1 MARSVIPAAG
11 PVRIALDCRY
21 VGPRPSGIGE
31 VVSALVRHLPGLAP
45 DWEFTFLRNPLRTER
60 LSDAANVREVVVRS
74 PANGPVT
81 LLHLPL
87 AVDLKGIDLF
97 HAPANILP
105 GGLEMPAIATV
116 HDVMWLT
123 HPEWCNPRAWG
134 RIERHFYGHGIRR
147 ALAESALVATVSEAS
162 RAEILRIAPG
172 AADRVVV
179 TRSGV
184 SRDFRPVA
192 RDEAAL
198 ARIGVPA
205 GRRYCLVVGQG
216 APYKNHEGALRAFAL
231 AFAKVPGIDLVLV
244 RRRGDT
250 GPALERLAATLGIGE
265 RVHFLPVLD
274 RAALVQ
280 LYAQAAALIHPSF
293 IEGFGNPVAEAMA
306 CGCPVVTS
314 DRSAM
319 PEVAGGAALLADPHD
334 PGAIAAA
341 LRQAVEDRA
350 LAADLRKRGLK
361 RAAELDWRSFA
372 AANLALYRRVLAG
385 AA

>member
-21 VGPRPSGIGE
+21 VGLRPSGIGE

-45 DWEFTFLRNPLRTER
+45 DWEFTLLRNPLHTER

-105 GGLEMPAIATV
+105 GGLEMPAVTTV

-231 AFAKVPGIDLVLV
+231 AFAEVPDIDLVLV

-319 PEVAGGAALLADPHD
+319 PEVVGGAALLADPHD